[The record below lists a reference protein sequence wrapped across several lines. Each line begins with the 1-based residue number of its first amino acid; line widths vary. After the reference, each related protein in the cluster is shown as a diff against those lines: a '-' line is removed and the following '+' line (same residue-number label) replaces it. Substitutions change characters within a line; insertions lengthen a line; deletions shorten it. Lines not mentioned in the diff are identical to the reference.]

1 MRLRRLWKPLEIH
14 ANIKLYRVRERLKE
28 TKEAMETMK
37 TSDMQIQNCMER
49 QRLEKTRETMETS
62 GGT

>member
-1 MRLRRLWKPLEIH
+1 MRLRRLETTRDTCKY
-14 ANIKLYRVRERLKE
+14 KLYRVRERLKE

-49 QRLEKTRETMETS
+49 QRLEETRETMGTS